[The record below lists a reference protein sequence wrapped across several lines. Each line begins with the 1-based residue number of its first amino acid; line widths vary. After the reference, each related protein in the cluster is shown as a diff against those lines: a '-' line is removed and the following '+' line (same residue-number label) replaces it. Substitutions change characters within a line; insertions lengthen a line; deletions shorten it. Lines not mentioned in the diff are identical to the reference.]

1 MQIAQDKIKLY
12 TSKKIMF
19 NAKVHNEKIY
29 WHIHPWNTNAVSIWK
44 LKRLGWRKVER
55 PNQQDQL
62 NIFQSSSCK
71 ADRE

>member
-1 MQIAQDKIKLY
+1 
-12 TSKKIMF
+12 MF

-29 WHIHPWNTNAVSIWK
+29 WQYILGTQVLFPYGN
-44 LKRLGWRKVER
+44 LKDWVGRSRKVER
-55 PNQQDQL
+55 SNQQDQL